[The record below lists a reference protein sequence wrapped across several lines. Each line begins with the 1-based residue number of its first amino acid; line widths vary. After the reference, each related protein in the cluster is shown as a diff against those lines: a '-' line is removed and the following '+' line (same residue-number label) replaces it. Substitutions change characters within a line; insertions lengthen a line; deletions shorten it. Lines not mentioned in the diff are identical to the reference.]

1 MKKKFWLILLAMGVL
16 GLSGCQ
22 SKANSE
28 PAKAYDLAISYGN
41 QITTFKTDNNQLEKV
56 ETRQLFDKDIGIWQ
70 ERLQSVKGNLYGG
83 THESIDS
90 FKMYLFD
97 VEPKTLKGKLTE
109 VGGNDIYGSAS
120 DEEYIYT
127 TAVFLGH
134 TDFYKYD
141 TDLHQVTKKSIKED
155 GLMNLTNDM
164 IFVGDT
170 LYVLVGAVDNETA
183 TNANY
188 LWVMNKQ
195 LEVQEKI
202 DLNYT
207 EGGYFRMVE
216 ADGKLYMTAAKEGI
230 REDGEPDGGQ
240 HILVYDLASGETSR
254 IETELEYPKF
264 IYYDESR
271 HQLLVL
277 HDPLYIADYTWTIID
292 LETLSQTQFIF
303 PEIASGMLEVF
314 FTQTDSDYYFLFN
327 EQLVKYSVDTQE
339 KTIYDLSKFGIDYAD
354 AIIFSE

>member
-1 MKKKFWLILLAMGVL
+1 MKKKFWLILLAMGAL

-22 SKANSE
+22 SKVNSE

-56 ETRQLFDKDIGIWQ
+56 ETRQLFDKNIGIWQ
-70 ERLQSVKGNLYGG
+70 ERLQSVKGNLYGK
-83 THESIDS
+83 THESPNS
-90 FKMYLFD
+90 FKKYLFD

-254 IETELEYPKF
+254 IETKLEYPKF

-277 HDPLYIADYTWTIID
+277 HDPLYVADYTWTIID
-292 LETLSQTQFIF
+292 LETLSQTQFTF